1 MWTCCGGK
9 VRIPKLRGSAL
20 AELDQGAERLER
32 LITQLLTLARADES
46 AVSAAGGTPCDLG
59 DVIEHVIAERIAG
72 IPPDTQLSCL
82 IRQRPLPLVS
92 DTVLLSEL
100 LGNLLDN
107 AVKYSGAGGQ
117 VVLCADR
124 SGDAAVVTVED
135 SGPGIPEA
143 ERERVFQRFYRAP
156 NRADVPG
163 SGLGLSIVKVIADL
177 LHITINL
184 DSSPDLGG
192 LRATLRMPLSSRTP
206 PDA

>member
-1 MWTCCGGK
+1 M
-9 VRIPKLRGSAL
+9 
-20 AELDQGAERLER
+20 
-32 LITQLLTLARADES
+32 
-46 AVSAAGGTPCDLG
+46 
-59 DVIEHVIAERIAG
+59 IEHVIAERIAG

-117 VVLCADR
+117 VALCADR

-177 LHITINL
+177 LHITITL

-192 LRATLRMPLSSRTP
+192 LRATLRMPLSTRTP